1 MRAEISRVMSTVG
14 GRLCF
19 IDKRC
24 PLAQD
29 GRVLFKEGREE
40 KERVVV
46 LRAGPRPRPW
56 AATLSHRCGRNYLS
70 EREVENLGGRTGQT
84 WWMNV

>member
-1 MRAEISRVMSTVG
+1 MRAEISHVMSTVG

-40 KERVVV
+40 KEKGGGPEGRSKAEALGRHSLPP
-46 LRAGPRPRPW
+46 LRP
-56 AATLSHRCGRNYLS
+56 
-70 EREVENLGGRTGQT
+70 
-84 WWMNV
+84 